1 MRYTSAR
8 QYRGGGIIMKKNYFA
23 LLVSCIFLGSCS
35 PGEAA
40 PAAGQISGGSSKAL
54 LFVNCK
60 AVAEDEI
67 EFEFSQAVTVKSLS
81 FEPALSVA
89 SVEDGSTVR
98 VKLEEV
104 PGPGMLFIADILAED
119 SQRNTINVLAPFRS
133 RNNRMPELVINEL
146 CTENATVTAGK
157 KEEFIELKMKS
168 GGNLGAMRVII
179 LGNSN
184 ASKKTIYEFVP
195 VEVEEGDYVTL
206 HLRTHDEAS
215 RNEFNGSKD
224 ESVGLNSSPLA
235 WDFWIPGN
243 TKLMQKAATAVYVL
257 DQDDK
262 VLDAVMICEA
272 ADSGWGKDYFAEA
285 AEFLFKQGAWK
296 SPDGKIAGPADSVIS
311 AGTTN
316 TRTICRNETGEDT
329 NTAEDWYITATSSA
343 TPGKPNSEK
352 RLSN

>member
-1 MRYTSAR
+1 M
-8 QYRGGGIIMKKNYFA
+8 MKKNYFS
-23 LLVSCIFLGSCS
+23 LLAACFFLGSCS

-40 PAAGQISGGSSKAL
+40 QAAAQMSGGSSQAP
-54 LFVNCK
+54 LFLNCK
-60 AVAEDEI
+60 AVSEDEV

-98 VKLEEV
+98 VKLDEV
-104 PGPGMLFIADILAED
+104 PEPGLLFTADILAED
-119 SQRNTINVLAPFRS
+119 SQKNTINVLAPFRS
-133 RNNRMPELVINEL
+133 RNNRMPKLVINEL
-146 CTENATVTAGK
+146 CTEYATVTAGK

-179 LGNSN
+179 IGNSN
-184 ASKKTIYEFVP
+184 ATKRTIYEFVP

-206 HLRTHDEAS
+206 HLRTYNEAS
-215 RNEFNGSKD
+215 NNEFNGSKD

-243 TKLMQKAATAVYVL
+243 TKFMHKAATAVYVL
-257 DQDDK
+257 DQDDR
-262 VLDAVMICEA
+262 VLDAVMISET
-272 ADSGWGKDYFAEA
+272 ADSGWGKDYFAET

-296 SPDGKIAGPADSVIS
+296 SPDGKIAGPVDSVNS
-311 AGTTN
+311 KDATN
-316 TRTICRNETGEDT
+316 TRTVCRIETGEDT
-329 NTAEDWYITATSSA
+329 DTAADWYIVYTSNA

-352 RLSN
+352 RWN

>member
-1 MRYTSAR
+1 
-8 QYRGGGIIMKKNYFA
+8 MKKNYFA

-40 PAAGQISGGSSKAL
+40 PAAGQISGGSSQAL
-54 LFVNCK
+54 LFVDCK
-60 AVAEDEI
+60 AVAEDEV

-104 PGPGMLFIADILAED
+104 PGPGLLFTADILAED
-119 SQRNTINVLAPFRS
+119 SQKNTINVLAPFRS
-133 RNNRMPELVINEL
+133 RNNRMPKLVINEL
-146 CTENATVTAGK
+146 CTEYASVTAGK

-168 GGNLGAMRVII
+168 GGNLGAMRVFI
-179 LGNSN
+179 LGNTN
-184 ASKKTIYEFVP
+184 ATKRTIYEFMP

-206 HLRTHDEAS
+206 HLRTYNEAS
-215 RNEFNGSKD
+215 KNETGGIKD

-235 WDFWIPGN
+235 WDFWMPGSS
-243 TKLMQKAATAVYVL
+243 KLMHKAATAVYVL
-257 DQDDK
+257 DQDDR
-262 VLDAVMICEA
+262 VLDAVMICETA
-272 ADSGWGKDYFAEA
+272 GSWWGQDYFAEA

-296 SPDGKIAGPADSVIS
+296 SPDGKIAGPVDSVSS
-311 AGTTN
+311 AGATN

-329 NTAEDWYITATSSA
+329 DTAADWYITATSSA

-352 RLSN
+352 RFSN